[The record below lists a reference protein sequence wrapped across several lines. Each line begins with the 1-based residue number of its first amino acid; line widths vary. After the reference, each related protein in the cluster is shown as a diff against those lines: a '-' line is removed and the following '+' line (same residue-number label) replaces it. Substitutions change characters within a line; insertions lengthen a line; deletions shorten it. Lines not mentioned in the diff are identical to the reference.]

1 MSVYETD
8 VVVIGAG
15 VIGLACARELA
26 LKGREVVLLER
37 ESQIA
42 TQTSSRNSEVIHAGL
57 YYPTGSLKA
66 RLCVAG
72 RHLLYE
78 YLETRKIDHKK
89 CGKLIVA
96 ASAEEAEKLDALHE
110 RAIAN
115 GVEGIEKL
123 SGDAA
128 RKLEP
133 ALSDGITKALLS
145 TQTGIFD
152 SHSFCLSL
160 LGDFESAGGTFV
172 RNAKVVSG
180 QVTSDSVDLNIAAQE
195 AYTLRART
203 VINAAGLH
211 AIEIASRIKGDHQ
224 PSLPQA
230 HFAKGHYFSVSGKTP
245 FQRLIYP
252 MPNKAGL
259 GIHLTLDTSGRARL
273 GPDVLW
279 LDEEQAIQQDLSVPE
294 ALADSFH
301 LAVQKFWPALDRDQL
316 HADYAGIRPKLV
328 AAGAAPGDFVVHP
341 DRSKRLLNLLGIESP
356 GLTASLAIARHVTQL
371 LETV

>member
-110 RAIAN
+110 RAISN

-123 SGDAA
+123 SGAAA

-211 AIEIASRIKGDHQ
+211 AIELASRIKGDHQ

-245 FQRLIYP
+245 FRHLIYP
-252 MPNKAGL
+252 MPNQAGL
-259 GIHLTLDTSGRARL
+259 GIHLTLDLAGRVRL
-273 GPDVLW
+273 GPDVEW
-279 LDEEQAIQQDLSVPE
+279 LNESSSGSFDLYVPE
-294 ALADSFH
+294 ALNQTFAE
-301 LAVQKFWPALDRDQL
+301 AARRYWPELKTEQL
-316 HADYAGIRPKLV
+316 SADYSGIRPKIV
-328 AAGAAPGDFVVHP
+328 GPGIAPGDFLINTT
-341 DRSKRLLNLLGIESP
+341 RSKMLVNLIGIESP
-356 GLTASLAIARHVTQL
+356 GLTSSLAVSQSVSALVG
-371 LETV
+371 